1 MKGAAF
7 FLGIALAL
15 AMPSFAQAPEAILST
30 SDEPGSVIVFPKFT
44 KGTAVVG
51 GTTSP
56 RTEIEVDARCPNGV
70 TCSEEKPVAVRF
82 HWVCPGSEDADAK
95 YLCKETD
102 FDVAIPIDGKASL
115 NPEDPQLAAKNPG
128 ASPPCPSGYL
138 IGWVISPATGKP
150 INFDAL
156 TGSAILRDGGGA
168 PQSYRAFAI
177 QADRN
182 LADRAEIAT
191 DIDPRTGTPSLVF
204 DGGPGHYQPLAG
216 AVPSNLEF
224 HKLSGPLA
232 SGAALI
238 LLTLDVRANRPNYP
252 TFVDF
257 EFLSADGGR
266 ASTGRNFTCWAEI
279 HHPNIDA
286 NFTLAGARIDDV
298 VVLSGKAA
306 KVPFGG
312 ISDVPGPV
320 TLLGLVPAEDGG
332 LTLDPAYLVQK
343 FDSNKPTTVFVPF
356 GVTGVAVK

>member
-7 FLGIALAL
+7 FLGIALAPVI
-15 AMPSFAQAPEAILST
+15 PSFAQAPEAILRT
-30 SDEPGSVIVFPKFT
+30 SEEPGSVIVFPKFT

-70 TCSEEKPVAVRF
+70 TCSEEKPVTVRF

-102 FDVAIPIDGKASL
+102 FDVAIPIDGKAPL

-150 INFDAL
+150 IKFDAL

-191 DIDPRTGTPSLVF
+191 DIDPRTGTPALVF
-204 DGGPGHYQPLAG
+204 DGGAGHYQTVAG
-216 AVPSNLEF
+216 AVPTNLEYR
-224 HKLSGPLA
+224 KLTGPLSSNQA
-232 SGAALI
+232 FLI
-238 LLTLDVRANRPNYP
+238 LLTLDVRVNRPNYP
-252 TFVDF
+252 TFVD
-257 EFLSADGGR
+257 LDYRSDLGIR
-266 ASTGRNFTCWAEI
+266 ASTSWNFICWTEI
-279 HHPNIDA
+279 QHPNIDA
-286 NFTLAGARIDDV
+286 NFTLAGAQNRNG
-298 VVLSGKAA
+298 VVLAGRAM
-306 KVPFGG
+306 KVPYAG
-312 ISDVPGPV
+312 ISDIPGPV
-320 TLLGLVPAEDGG
+320 TLLGLVPTAEGRG
-332 LTLDPAYLVQK
+332 RLTTEPAYIVQR
-343 FDSNKPTTVFVPF
+343 FDGSKPTTVFVPF
-356 GVTGVAVK
+356 